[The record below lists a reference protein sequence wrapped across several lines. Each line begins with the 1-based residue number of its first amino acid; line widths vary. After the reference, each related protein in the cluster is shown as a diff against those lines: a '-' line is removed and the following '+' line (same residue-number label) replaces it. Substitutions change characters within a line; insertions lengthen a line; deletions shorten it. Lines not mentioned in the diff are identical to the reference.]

1 MGLRLTLEI
10 GMLPV
15 IVIKPPFFALL
26 MAMVG
31 FLQLPPAGFVSTRI
45 TTVAMP
51 PVAGSANE
59 KERSALFTYY
69 LKK

>member
-1 MGLRLTLEI
+1 MGLRLALEI
-10 GMLPV
+10 GVLPV
-15 IVIKPPFFALL
+15 IVIKPPLFALL
-26 MAMVG
+26 IAAVG
-31 FLQLPPAGFVSTRI
+31 FLQLSPAGMVSTCI
-45 TTVAMP
+45 TAVAMP